1 MKKYINKMLAASA
14 FILGLVGFSS
24 CTDYLD
30 KSPLSD
36 IDSKVVFQNYKNF
49 QGFTEE
55 LYNCLPIMSA
65 VGSHNSWNLG
75 EDEYWE
81 PTEQRI
87 FAYNVDRGD
96 YWAWN
101 NAIFGSWFKTGG
113 NTSSQNNADKGALWG
128 LSWYGIRKANIGLAN
143 IDKLTEATDEEKD
156 FVKGQLYFFRGW
168 FHYALMEYWG
178 GLPYISTV
186 LPSDQVIK
194 LKRLSYQALADS
206 VALDFKKASELLPVN
221 WDETTVGKTTL
232 GNNNLRINKIMALAY
247 MGKNY
252 LWAGSPLMNYSS
264 TGSKSYNVEYCKK
277 ASEAFAQ
284 AIQIT
289 ESTGRYELANFAN
302 YTDLFYTYNSNNK
315 VPGLKE
321 AIFMENMAGVAG
333 RWRWNQVNDYRPMCI
348 NNSGIKVYP
357 TANYVDNY
365 GMANGLPIVDPEKKD
380 PESGYDPEYPWK
392 NRDPRFYNDIIFDAV
407 QCTKVVRADSIQYAS
422 LYTRGWYRR
431 DNPTKNV
438 FTGYM
443 NKKFTSQYMNDWDG
457 YKDNNALCL
466 SLMRLADVYLLYAE
480 ATAVGYGSPQSKATS
495 INYTAVDAINKVRDR
510 AGVGHVADKFLGST
524 ESFMSEVRRERAV
537 ELAFEGHR
545 FVDLRRWM
553 LLLDRPYTYKKGI
566 EFDRDKTVAKS
577 VLYANPRNAHV
588 LNFRET
594 ILFERQLGE
603 KHYWFPF
610 LKNDVQLYKE
620 FTQNPGW

>member
-1 MKKYINKMLAASA
+1 MKKYINKMLAAFA
-14 FILGLVGFSS
+14 FILGLVGFAS

-65 VGSHNSWNLG
+65 VGSHNGWNLG

-96 YWAWN
+96 YWGWN
-101 NAIFGSWFKTGG
+101 TAVFGSWFKTGG
-113 NTSSQNNADKGALWG
+113 KPETQANADKGALWG

-143 IDKLTEATDEEKD
+143 VENLTDATDEEKNL
-156 FVKGQLYFFRGW
+156 VKGQLYFFRAW

-186 LPSDQVIK
+186 LPSDQAIR

-206 VALDFKKASELLPVN
+206 VALDFKRASELLPVN
-221 WDETTVGKTTL
+221 WDETTVGKSTL

-252 LWAGSPLMNYSS
+252 LWAGSPLMNFSS
-264 TGSKSYNVEYCKK
+264 TGIRSYNVEYCKK
-277 ASEAFAQ
+277 ASEAFAE

-289 ESTGRYELANFAN
+289 ESTGRYKLANFAN
-302 YTDLFYTYNSNNK
+302 YRDLFYTYNSNNK
-315 VPGLKE
+315 VPGLE
-321 AIFMENMAGVAG
+321 ESIFMENMAGVGG

-380 PESGYDPEYPWK
+380 PESGYDPEYPWR

-407 QCTKVVRADSIQYAS
+407 QCTKVVKADSIQYAS

-431 DNPTKNV
+431 DNATKSV

-443 NKKFTSQYMNDWDG
+443 NKKFTSQFMNDWDG
-457 YKDNNALCL
+457 FKDNNALCL

-495 INYTAVDAINKVRDR
+495 INLTAVDAINKVRDR
-510 AGVGHVADKFLGST
+510 AGIGHVAGKFLGST
-524 ESFMSEVRRERAV
+524 DSFMSELRRERAV

-577 VLYANPRNAHV
+577 VLYANPKDAHV

>member
-1 MKKYINKMLAASA
+1 MKKYINKMLTAFA
-14 FILGLVGFSS
+14 FILGLVGFAS

-55 LYNCLPIMSA
+55 LYNCLPILSA

-96 YWAWN
+96 YWGWN
-101 NAIFGSWFKTGG
+101 TAVFGSWFKTGG
-113 NTSSQNNADKGALWG
+113 KPETQANADKGALWG

-143 IDKLTEATDEEKD
+143 LDKLTDATDEEKNL
-156 FVKGQLYFFRGW
+156 VKGQLYFFRGW

-206 VALDFKKASELLPVN
+206 VALDFKRASELLPVD
-221 WDETTVGKTTL
+221 WDETLVGKNTL

-264 TGSKSYNVEYCKK
+264 TGNKSYNVEYCKK
-277 ASEAFAQ
+277 ASEAFAE

-289 ESTGRYELANFAN
+289 ESTGRYQLANFAN

-321 AIFMENMAGVAG
+321 SIFMENMAGVAG

-348 NNSGIKVYP
+348 NPSGIKVYP

-365 GMANGLPIVDPEKKD
+365 GMANGLPIVNPEKKD

-407 QCTKVVRADSIQYAS
+407 QCTKVVKPDSIQYAS
-422 LYTRGWYRR
+422 LYTGGWYRR
-431 DNPTKNV
+431 DHPTKYV

-495 INYTAVDAINKVRDR
+495 ISLTAVDAINKVRDR
-510 AGVGHVADKFLGST
+510 AGVGHVAGKFLGT
-524 ESFMSEVRRERAV
+524 TDNFMSEVRRERAV

-577 VLYANPRNAHV
+577 VLYANPKDAHV

-594 ILFERQLGE
+594 ILFERQLAE